1 MDGWR
6 DGRLS
11 PFDGLLR
18 APYGANKLCSLNLR
32 CIYGP
37 GLRKILATPWP
48 NQDPKI
54 PRFPG
59 IPGSAR
65 FDPWRKCKVRP
76 PRGASLPASRPQLQV
91 SRPCISLRK
100 ASAPGIAPSPIQR
113 ASTSVRFCRCLGP
126 SQEVPRARRWHRN
139 WVCYCSWSSTNSL
152 HPCKTC
158 SSKYSITTDTEN
170 RKENLKPQIASNT
183 LVLSSFKLPNA
194 NYRYHCQLLARGLL
208 YNQSISS
215 LQPLHNW
222 PWLADD
228 VARRKCFC
236 QN

>member
-1 MDGWR
+1 MAQSGPQD
-6 DGRLS
+6 
-11 PFDGLLR
+11 
-18 APYGANKLCSLNLR
+18 SL
-32 CIYGP
+32 
-37 GLRKILATPWP
+37 
-48 NQDPKI
+48 
-54 PRFPG
+54 
-59 IPGSAR
+59 
-65 FDPWRKCKVRP
+65 DPWRKLRP
-76 PRGASLPASRPQLQV
+76 LIKRRFPASLPTSTAGGLPLQKGSERLQL
-91 SRPCISLRK
+91 
-100 ASAPGIAPSPIQR
+100 R
-113 ASTSVRFCRCLGP
+113 ASHPVPHPKGLHLHPGFAGASD
-126 SQEVPRARRWHRN
+126 QEVPRARRCHRN

-222 PWLADD
+222 PWRTTLLAGN
-228 VARRKCFC
+228 VFAKTKTWRNVFA
-236 QN
+236 QP